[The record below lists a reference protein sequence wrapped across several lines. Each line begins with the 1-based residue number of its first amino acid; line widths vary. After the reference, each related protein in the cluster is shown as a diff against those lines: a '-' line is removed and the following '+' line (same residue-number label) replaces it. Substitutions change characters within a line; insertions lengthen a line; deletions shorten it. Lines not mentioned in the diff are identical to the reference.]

1 MKQIR
6 TSSPLLRLQRKWRA
20 FGMMAVVFARA
31 LLRLERAGGWDAYRH
46 AEDLEIRLRTAII
59 EIYRDIDE
67 AEESSESQTEDE
79 ALALSHLRAIALALL
94 GLVLFLQDLKARLPR
109 KGSGV
114 FAYAGFG
121 AAHGETLNAAAPIYP
136 LCYLDSS

>member
-1 MKQIR
+1 
-6 TSSPLLRLQRKWRA
+6 
-20 FGMMAVVFARA
+20 MMAVVFARA

-46 AEDLEIRLRTAII
+46 AQDLEIRLRAAII

-67 AEESSESQTEDE
+67 AEDASESLTEDE

-121 AAHGETLNAAAPIYP
+121 AVHGETLNTAAPIYAP
-136 LCYLDSS
+136 GYLDSS